1 MVNILVAQYVFPVIP
16 NVNNV
21 LEWPH
26 SVQIVIQSIKRYSL
40 EMTVFV
46 QMAST
51 ETQLLLNVF
60 HAIFHVYNVADHFLL
75 IVLYAMEA
83 VPLTEY

>member
-1 MVNILVAQYVFPVIP
+1 MGIFWVVQYVFLAIQ
-16 NVNNV
+16 NADNV
-21 LEWPH
+21 LEWLH
-26 SVQIVIQSIKRYSL
+26 SVQIVIQSIKRYFW
-40 EMTVFV
+40 EMTVFA

-60 HAIFHVYNVADHFLL
+60 HAIFHVCSVADLFLQIAL
-75 IVLYAMEA
+75 CAMET